1 MNKGTY
7 ESGTGEDLYRRSLYT
22 IWKRTVPPPT
32 MKNFDA
38 PSRSYCVVKR
48 QNTSSPLQALSLMN
62 DPQFVEASRA
72 LAERVMKMSSSVD
85 HRLQLTYR
93 LLTSRNPSSREMFLI
108 KDMYSK
114 LHQSYQEENDRAD
127 ELFSVGEYVP
137 DEGLDKNQL
146 AAHALTATM
155 IMNLDASVVIR

>member
-1 MNKGTY
+1 
-7 ESGTGEDLYRRSLYT
+7 
-22 IWKRTVPPPT
+22 